1 MTTVY
6 NRNNVLNRN
15 GASENVKT
23 KKIEA
28 LPLWENTIAHNYIC
42 INEPPHIGG
51 TPKRLA

>member
-6 NRNNVLNRN
+6 NRNNVLNKN

-28 LPLWENTIAHNYIC
+28 LPLWENTIAHNY
-42 INEPPHIGG
+42 NMH
-51 TPKRLA
+51 KRTSKHRGYP